1 MYNASNAQ
9 AGAQDGPGGEQ
20 QPPQND
26 SQSSDDVT
34 DVDFEEVK

>member
-9 AGAQDGPGGEQ
+9 EGPQGGPQGGQQSSQEQ
-20 QPPQND
+20 GH
-26 SQSSDDVT
+26 SSDDVT